1 VLPQFCRRRAGI
13 TRDFCTIEKLIREEA
28 TPMLADRFDQPGF
41 SPANHRDHGCQRG
54 CIMLAQLI
62 ATVSLV
68 LSIVVMAIAFVSVV
82 RADLL

>member
-1 VLPQFCRRRAGI
+1 
-13 TRDFCTIEKLIREEA
+13 
-28 TPMLADRFDQPGF
+28 MLADRFDQPGF